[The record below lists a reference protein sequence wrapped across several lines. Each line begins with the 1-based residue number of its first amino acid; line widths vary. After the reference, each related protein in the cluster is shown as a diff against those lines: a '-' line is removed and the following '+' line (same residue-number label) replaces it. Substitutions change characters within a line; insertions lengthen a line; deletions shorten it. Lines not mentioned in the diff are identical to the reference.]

1 MPPKFNGF
9 TVEEPSSTRVDMPM
23 PIVDNP
29 RRHGLISEY
38 NPNLIDKIGNLVP
51 DTGIGGVL
59 KGLYSGTDR
68 NVFGLLPSGNYET
81 VSPESDLGED
91 ISFLADPIAGA
102 KGLRAL
108 NSATL
113 PIRIDKVK
121 KWSTNP
127 TGRAYSKNYN
137 VINKLFDDIGIP
149 VNYPKTGRGRSAG
162 SVSTNFETG
171 DITLNMYT
179 PSWYNLKHQKKGA
192 FDTLLHEKT
201 HALQRHSQII
211 DRYEHAKNW
220 HRSQSSKKWRKL
232 LASPDGTPYHER
244 AHKFKNTLT
253 NVVENKKPFD
263 TKYFNPDIKWRM
275 NRALE
280 DAFDPSSY
288 AFKSKGKILDGLKG
302 WMEYV
307 RNPLETEAR
316 VGSIWGTGRLKNNE
330 QLSDLLES
338 GYSNKEI
345 EGMLWNFDKTMNN
358 LQKEKMYKGLFNSRK
373 SIIQQFNA
381 TSTAPTT
388 EQWLNIM
395 KTTQ

>member
-51 DTGIGGVL
+51 DTGIAGVL

-81 VSPESDLGED
+81 VSPESDLGEA
-91 ISFLADPIAGA
+91 ISVIADPIAGA

-149 VNYPKTGRGRSAG
+149 VNYPKTGKGRTAG
-162 SVSTNFETG
+162 SLSTNVVTG
-171 DITLNMYT
+171 DMKVNMFT
-179 PSWYNLKHQKKGA
+179 PSWYNLKQQKEGA
-192 FDTLLHEKT
+192 FDTLLHEKI
-201 HALQRHSQII
+201 HALQRHSQAI
-211 DRYEHAKNW
+211 DEYEFGQKW
-220 HRSQSSKKWRKL
+220 HKSQTSKKWRKL
-232 LASPDGTPYHER
+232 LASPDGTPFHER
-244 AHKFKNTLT
+244 AYKYKKTLT
-253 NVVENKKPFD
+253 DVVENKRPLDNKR
-263 TKYFNPDIKWRM
+263 FNPDIKWRL

-280 DAFDPSSY
+280 DALDPSSY
-288 AFKSKGKILDGLKG
+288 AFKSKGKILKG
-302 WMEYV
+302 RKKWMEYV
-307 RNPLETEAR
+307 RAPRETEAR
-316 VGSIWGTGRLKNNE
+316 IGSIWGTGRLKNNR
-330 QLSDLLES
+330 QLSDLLKS

-345 EGMLWNFDKTMNN
+345 EGMLWNFDKSMKRFET
-358 LQKEKMYKGLFNSRK
+358 QDVYDKLFNSRK
-373 SIIQQFNA
+373 SLLQQY
-381 TSTAPTT
+381 
-388 EQWLNIM
+388 NI
-395 KTTQ
+395 K

>member
-1 MPPKFNGF
+1 
-9 TVEEPSSTRVDMPM
+9 
-23 PIVDNP
+23 
-29 RRHGLISEY
+29 
-38 NPNLIDKIGNLVP
+38 
-51 DTGIGGVL
+51 
-59 KGLYSGTDR
+59 
-68 NVFGLLPSGNYET
+68 
-81 VSPESDLGED
+81 
-91 ISFLADPIAGA
+91 
-102 KGLRAL
+102 
-108 NSATL
+108 
-113 PIRIDKVK
+113 
-121 KWSTNP
+121 
-127 TGRAYSKNYN
+127 
-137 VINKLFDDIGIP
+137 
-149 VNYPKTGRGRSAG
+149 
-162 SVSTNFETG
+162 
-171 DITLNMYT
+171 
-179 PSWYNLKHQKKGA
+179 
-192 FDTLLHEKT
+192 
-201 HALQRHSQII
+201 
-211 DRYEHAKNW
+211 
-220 HRSQSSKKWRKL
+220 
-232 LASPDGTPYHER
+232 
-244 AHKFKNTLT
+244 
-253 NVVENKKPFD
+253 
-263 TKYFNPDIKWRM
+263 M

-316 VGSIWGTGRLKNNE
+316 VGSIWGTGRLKNNN

>member
-68 NVFGLLPSGNYET
+68 NLFGMLPSGNYET
-81 VSPESDLGED
+81 VSPESDLGEA
-91 ISFLADPIAGA
+91 ISVIADPIAGA

-113 PIRIDKVK
+113 PIRMDKVK

-137 VINKLFDDIGIP
+137 VINKLFDDIGVP
-149 VNYPKTGRGRSAG
+149 VNYPKFGKGRSAG
-162 SVSTNFETG
+162 NLSTDVTG
-171 DITLNMYT
+171 DMKVNINT
-179 PSWYNLKHQKKGA
+179 PSWYNLKYQKEGA
-192 FDTLLHEKT
+192 FDTLLHEKI
-201 HALQRHSQII
+201 HALQRHSEAI
-211 DRYEHAKNW
+211 DKHEFGRKW
-220 HRSQSSKKWRKL
+220 HKSQTSKKWRKL
-232 LASPDGTPYHER
+232 LASPDGTPFHER
-244 AHKFKNTLT
+244 AHKFKKTLT
-253 NVVENKKPFD
+253 NVVENKRPLDNKD
-263 TKYFNPDIKWRM
+263 FNPDIKWRL

-280 DAFDPSSY
+280 DALDPSSF
-288 AFKSKGKILDGLKG
+288 AFKSKGKILKG
-302 WMEYV
+302 RKKWMEYV
-307 RNPLETEAR
+307 RGPKETEAR
-316 VGSIWGTGRLKNNE
+316 IGSIWGTGRLKNNR
-330 QLSDLLES
+330 QLSDLLKS

-345 EGMLWNFDKTMNN
+345 EGMLWNFDKSMKRFET
-358 LQKEKMYKGLFNSRK
+358 QDVYDKLFNSRK
-373 SIIQQFNA
+373 SLLQQY
-381 TSTAPTT
+381 
-388 EQWLNIM
+388 NI
-395 KTTQ
+395 K